1 MDGLP
6 PTGNG
11 GNASQIKDDLSA
23 LSELM
28 DFDGFTEA
36 WSPTIADQI
45 FSILNFSDAQQTP
58 ATWASF
64 ISPSSIAAQGTKAVH
79 GDTNDDRK
87 ENMASQ
93 KADLSLGLRNSYC
106 RSYLASDDI
115 SSEGISTVSR
125 PFGGVSLTERML
137 KALLLFKESS
147 CSGILAQVWMPTV
160 QGDQYVLSTSDQ
172 PFLLDKNLAGYREV
186 SRNFIFYLKEAPGM
200 FTGLPGR
207 VFVSRMPEWTSNVT
221 YYKKNEYMRVDDAV
235 NHQVRGSLAMPVLDP
250 CEGSCCAVL
259 ELVTTVAKPNFNTE
273 MENICNALQVV
284 DLRTIKTQ
292 TRQQN
297 LTKSQM
303 SAFSEILDVLRAVC
317 HGHMLPLALTW
328 VPLWYDDGLND
339 SRKYDIGDM
348 KSTSGRHIL
357 CIRESACYV
366 NDTQMQGFLHACA
379 EHHLEK
385 GQGIAGKALQ
395 SNHPFFFPDV
405 KVYDIREYPL
415 AHHARKFSLRA
426 AVAIRLRSIYT
437 GNDDYVLEFFLP
449 INCIGSEE
457 QQLLLNNLSNTLQR
471 ICRSLRTVSNAEIA
485 GAEISRAGIH
495 KETDLGSSSTDFSM
509 KHSQL
514 MDSDNETTSEMPL
527 ESRNIGS
534 HEQSGDANHDQL
546 NSGSMKH
553 VEKKHSAAEKNI
565 SLSLLQRYFSGS
577 LKDAAR
583 SIGVCPTTL
592 KKICRQHGI
601 SRWPSRKI
609 NKVHRSLQKIQ
620 NVINSVHGVEGAL
633 KYDPSTG
640 CIVTAVSS
648 PEKSTLVT
656 LDPKGQDLMPTSSF
670 RQIETEQTLG
680 KIESDCSSVDRH
692 QIGTTG
698 QSKCETDELGVIS
711 NDCGRE
717 FNFISAD
724 GCLFPYANAQSMHKL
739 PLYSKGISN
748 SSCLLKGAG
757 CHQGG
762 KDDVSLVSHE
772 CQNVSTRSSLAALD
786 KLTSHLSS
794 SMTDSSSGSASSH
807 SSFKKSKRLLSQTG
821 PCVTVKATY
830 NGDTVR
836 FKFFPSLGSH
846 HLFEEIGKRL
856 KLLVGT
862 FRLKYRDDED
872 DWVMLANDSDLEEC
886 IDALQNIVSRS
897 IKLQVS
903 DVPCNIGSSSSSNYL
918 KT

>member
-6 PTGNG
+6 PTDNG
-11 GNASQIKDDLSA
+11 GNASQIKDDPSS

-64 ISPSSIAAQGTKAVH
+64 MSPSSIAAQGTKAVP
-79 GDTNDDRK
+79 GDTNDDRR

-93 KADLSLGLRNSYC
+93 KADLSPGLRNSYC

-147 CSGILAQVWMPTV
+147 CGGILAQ
-160 QGDQYVLSTSDQ
+160 
-172 PFLLDKNLAGYREV
+172 
-186 SRNFIFYLKEAPGM
+186 EAPGM

-221 YYKKNEYMRVDDAV
+221 YYKKIEYMRVDDAV

-284 DLRTIKTQ
+284 NLRTTKTQ

-303 SAFSEILDVLRAVC
+303 SAFSEILDVLRSVC

-348 KSTSGRHIL
+348 KSTSGRRIL
-357 CIRESACYV
+357 CIQESACYV

-379 EHHLEK
+379 EHRLEK

-405 KVYDIREYPL
+405 KVYNIHEYPL
-415 AHHARKFSLRA
+415 AHHARKFGLGA

-437 GNDDYVLEFFLP
+437 GNDDYILEFFLP
-449 INCIGSEE
+449 INCKGSEE

-471 ICRSLRTVSNAEIA
+471 ICRSLRTVSNVEIA

-534 HEQSGDANHDQL
+534 REQSGDANHDQL

-553 VEKKHSAAEKNI
+553 VEKKHSTAEKNI
-565 SLSLLQRYFSGS
+565 SLSLLQQYFSGS

-583 SIGVCPTTL
+583 SIG
-592 KKICRQHGI
+592 
-601 SRWPSRKI
+601 
-609 NKVHRSLQKIQ
+609 
-620 NVINSVHGVEGAL
+620 
-633 KYDPSTG
+633 
-640 CIVTAVSS
+640 
-648 PEKSTLVT
+648 
-656 LDPKGQDLMPTSSF
+656 
-670 RQIETEQTLG
+670 
-680 KIESDCSSVDRH
+680 
-692 QIGTTG
+692 
-698 QSKCETDELGVIS
+698 
-711 NDCGRE
+711 
-717 FNFISAD
+717 
-724 GCLFPYANAQSMHKL
+724 
-739 PLYSKGISN
+739 
-748 SSCLLKGAG
+748 G
-757 CHQGG
+757 CHQG
-762 KDDVSLVSHE
+762 KDDVSLVSRE
-772 CQNVSTRSSLAALD
+772 CQNVSTSSSLAALD

-807 SSFKKSKRLLSQTG
+807 SSFKKSRTLLSQTG
-821 PCVTVKATY
+821 PHVTVKATY

-862 FRLKYRDDED
+862 FRLKYKDDED

-897 IKLQVS
+897 IKLQVY
-903 DVPCNIGSSSSSNYL
+903 DVPCNIAFMIHCMVFMMHGDVLIDGCSLSRKPWYGRVMEAKILWKHVTGPPAAKSSGIPAKASKQSLRKSTSHKVASSFTRVCLCAPISSYNEVFRAEVPPRRSYSCTRSKSVVASSERAVSTRTSAEGRRVFRGKSL
-918 KT
+918 TDDVLMRRFVVEEEAMTQQRRRNQMEFVRKRNAVRRKKIGPSPLSRMAMAEEE